1 MFGLILILLGVVFL
15 LRNLGIITIDV
26 WNIIWPSILII
37 FGLYLLIRIPM
48 RRKHWKEWR
57 NFKDD
62 FMDSFFWDSHRR
74 SEKEED
80 KEGKE

>member
-15 LRNLGIITIDV
+15 LKNLGIITGDV

-48 RRKHWKEWR
+48 RRKHFKDWSGW
-57 NFKDD
+57 KDD
-62 FMDSFFWDSHRR
+62 FMDSFWFDSHKRKR
-74 SEKEED
+74 EEKEE
-80 KEGKE
+80 E